1 MRISARLMPHGAYL
15 SGGGADNVQSK
26 PSHTVDVASGNV
38 QPKGLTHFH
47 GLWGRAENGRLPL
60 SVQFLQMLPWRAAD
74 WLAAVT
80 AGQLFL

>member
-1 MRISARLMPHGAYL
+1 MPGRAYL
-15 SGGGADNVQSK
+15 SGTRADNVQSK
-26 PSHTVDVASGNV
+26 PSDTVDVVSDNV

-60 SVQFLQMLPWRAAD
+60 CIQSLQMLPWRAAD